1 MGVNESLQ
9 IQIQDLLRLG
19 LKSNHV
25 SSDQT
30 LTLPLPRVVWLHII
44 SKNCS
49 VLK

>member
-9 IQIQDLLRLG
+9 IQIQDLPRLG
-19 LKSNHV
+19 LKSSHV
-25 SSDQT
+25 NSDQT
-30 LTLPLPRVVWLHII
+30 LTLPHVVWFHIV

>member
-19 LKSNHV
+19 LKSSHV

-30 LTLPLPRVVWLHII
+30 LTLPHVVWLHII
-44 SKNCS
+44 GKSCS
-49 VLK
+49 ALK